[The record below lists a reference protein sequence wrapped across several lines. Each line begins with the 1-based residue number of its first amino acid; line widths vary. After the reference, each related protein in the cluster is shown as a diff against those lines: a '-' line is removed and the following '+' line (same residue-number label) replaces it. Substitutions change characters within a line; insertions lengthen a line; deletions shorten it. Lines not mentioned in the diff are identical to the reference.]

1 MRFRTVLAAA
11 LLLTALG
18 AAPAAAETTFELP
31 TPTGP
36 HAIGERD
43 VHLVDSARDRELM
56 ISVWYPTR
64 PGAGPKASYLPAAA
78 ASYFDQGA
86 APALGLPTG
95 KVDWAA
101 VRTHARANAPV
112 QGRWPVIVYSPG
124 WASLRAL
131 GSATAEDLASRGYI
145 VVTIDHTGEAPFVVF
160 PDGRV
165 VFSQQS
171 KDLVAGMRT
180 RVADVRFTLDQLPGI
195 PGLGKAMDLSR
206 VGVIGHSFG
215 GDTAAEV
222 STVDSRVDAAAD
234 LDGWLAYDVDG
245 KQLTRAGADGVTR
258 PVLLM
263 GSSGS
268 TSDGQARSH
277 RTSPAWKSLWEH
289 TSAPKQ
295 DITLA
300 TAMHYSYTDVQWFL
314 PKLAQQVPVD
324 PKVQET
330 RIGTI
335 DPRVSITVQ
344 RSAIAEFFGQYVSR
358 RP

>member
-1 MRFRTVLAAA
+1 MRFRTVIAAA
-11 LLLTALG
+11 LLVTALG
-18 AAPAAAETTFELP
+18 AAPASADTAVTFDLP
-31 TPTGP
+31 TPSGP

-43 VHLVDSARDRELM
+43 VHLVDQARNRELM
-56 ISVWYPTR
+56 ISVWYPAR
-64 PGAGPKASYLPAAA
+64 PGSGPKARYLPAAA
-78 ASYFDQGA
+78 APYFDQGA

-101 VRTHARANAPV
+101 VETHARANAPV
-112 QGRWPVIVYSPG
+112 RGRWPVVVYSPG
-124 WASLRAL
+124 WGSLRAL

-195 PGLGKAMDLSR
+195 PGLGQSMDLSR
-206 VGVIGHSFG
+206 VAAVGHSFG

-222 STVDSRVDAAAD
+222 STVDSRVDAVAD

-245 KQLTRAGADGVTR
+245 KQPTRAGSAGVPR

-268 TSDGQARSH
+268 TSDGQPRSH
-277 RTSPAWKSLWEH
+277 RTSPSWKSLWDH

-314 PKLAQQVPVD
+314 PKLAQRVQVD
-324 PKVQET
+324 PQVQRT

-335 DPRVSITVQ
+335 DPWASIAVQ
-344 RSAIAEFFGQYVSR
+344 RSALAGFFGRYVS
-358 RP
+358 

>member
-11 LLLTALG
+11 LLVTALG
-18 AAPAAAETTFELP
+18 AAPAAADSAVTFELP
-31 TPTGP
+31 TPSGP

-43 VHLVDSARDRELM
+43 VHLVDQARNRELM

-64 PGAGPKASYLPAAA
+64 PGSGPKARYLSAKAAP
-78 ASYFDQGA
+78 YFDQGA

-101 VRTHARANAPV
+101 VETHARANAPV
-112 QGRWPVIVYSPG
+112 QGRWPVVVYSPG

-171 KDLVAGMRT
+171 KGLVAGMRT
-180 RVADVRFTLDQLPGI
+180 RVADVRFTLDRLPGI
-195 PGLGKAMDLSR
+195 PGLGQSMDLSR
-206 VGVIGHSFG
+206 VGAIGHSFG

-222 STVDSRVDAAAD
+222 STVDSRVDAVAD

-245 KQLTRAGADGVTR
+245 KQLTRAGAEGVSR

-277 RTSPAWKSLWEH
+277 RTSPAWKSLWER

-300 TAMHYSYTDVQWFL
+300 SAMHYSYTDVQWFL
-314 PKLAQQVPVD
+314 PKLAQRVPVD
-324 PKVQET
+324 PKVQQT

-335 DPRVSITVQ
+335 DPRVSIGVQ
-344 RSAIAEFFGQYVSR
+344 RGAIAGFFGRYVS
-358 RP
+358 

>member
-1 MRFRTVLAAA
+1 MRFRTVLAAS
-11 LLLTALG
+11 LLVTAVG
-18 AAPAAAETTFELP
+18 VAPAAAETTFELP

-43 VHLVDSARDRELM
+43 VHLVDQARNRELM
-56 ISVWYPTR
+56 ISVWYPAR
-64 PGAGPKASYLPAAA
+64 PGTGPKARYLPAQA

-101 VRTHARANAPV
+101 VETHARANAPAA
-112 QGRWPVIVYSPG
+112 GRWPVVVYSPG

-165 VFSQQS
+165 VFSSQS

-180 RVADVRFTLDQLPGI
+180 RVADVRFVLDQLPGI
-195 PGLGKAMDLSR
+195 PGLGKAMDVSR
-206 VGVIGHSFG
+206 LGLIGHSFG

-222 STVDSRVDAAAD
+222 STVDSRVDAVAD

-245 KQLTRAGADGVTR
+245 KQLTRAGSDGVPR

-277 RTSPAWKSLWEH
+277 RTAPAWKSLWER

-295 DITLA
+295 DIALA

-314 PKLAQQVPVD
+314 PKLAQRVPVD
-324 PKVQET
+324 PKVRQT

-335 DPRVSITVQ
+335 DPRTSINVQ
-344 RSAIAEFFGQYVSR
+344 RSAIAGFFGRYVS
-358 RP
+358 